1 MEVRGGVASPSARP
15 KQALDYLLQ
24 SDSVRTNPYLRR
36 FVEEEEELV
45 SEFQHNPA
53 FDRWRRKASFKKELT
68 EAYGAL
74 ARIES
79 RCLPRRSDKG
89 AGLAFVDLCAG
100 RGMLSI
106 VLARRF
112 PEAEIHMIDN
122 DARIK
127 LDHLAS
133 LPTVTSHLLDL
144 HSDAAEDVVSSAA
157 ARNETCVVAPL
168 RRPLQKSRTAVA
180 SRRRRRVGALAVLPT
195 SPETPRCFRVPRHR
209 SGAAHAEGSARVVVF
224 GAVRSVAV

>member
-1 MEVRGGVASPSARP
+1 MKHAIFRKPYISRGFHVYAWTSRFSSARHSFSRARRGGVDAMEVRGCVASTPARP

-36 FVEEEEELV
+36 FVEEEDELV

-89 AGLAFVDLCAG
+89 EGLAFVDLCAG

-112 PEAEIHMIDN
+112 RGGDTHDRQRRQ
-122 DARIK
+122 DQARPPREPPNGR
-127 LDHLAS
+127 LAS
-133 LPTVTSHLLDL
+133 SRPSLRRRRGRRVERHG
-144 HSDAAEDVVSSAA
+144 AK
-157 ARNETCVVAPL
+157 RNLRRCRRAPL
-168 RRPLQKSRTAVA
+168 RRPFQESRTAVA
-180 SRRRRRVGALAVLPT
+180 
-195 SPETPRCFRVPRHR
+195 
-209 SGAAHAEGSARVVVF
+209 
-224 GAVRSVAV
+224 